1 MQDTFAL
8 NGFLPHFI
16 CIFDR
21 ETRFRRDAGTPTPRF
36 PPNQYRRF
44 RLFTSLL
51 SAVVSRQCCNSEV
64 FLGNVKWCYQFRC
77 SVEITFVTLL
87 YADLWSWGSSL
98 HCYYWSLVLVREPI
112 RLFRSY
118 LVWRWACVFKKAFS
132 LHISLE
138 KLQRRIILLCY
149 GIGSVCFH
157 SS

>member
-21 ETRFRRDAGTPTPRF
+21 ETRFTRDARTPTPRF

-112 RLFRSY
+112 RPQVLS
-118 LVWRWACVFKKAFS
+118 
-132 LHISLE
+132 
-138 KLQRRIILLCY
+138 ILL
-149 GIGSVCFH
+149 GLEVSLRFLRRPFH
-157 SS
+157 CIFRLKSYKHA